1 VTLIAGPNV
10 LAVALGLLGAVFGVA
25 ADRFATRWPDHE
37 PPFEPGRPIGW
48 RTLLTAGTGAIGL
61 AGVGLRFSDP
71 LPLAAFGAYVLV
83 LIALLATDLD
93 QRLMPNLLTWP
104 TIVLAG
110 LFAAS
115 GLDPLVGGEIVPAV
129 IAAIAIPAVLFALS
143 IPFGE
148 GAFGLGDV
156 WLIVGLGL
164 IAGAYR
170 AFVGVVSGFLLSGVV
185 IALLLVTR
193 RVGRRSYLPFGPF
206 LIAGALWGILGP
218 R

>member
-1 VTLIAGPNV
+1 MQLTDGSALIAI
-10 LAVALGLLGAVFGVA
+10 ATGLIGAVFGLG
-25 ADRFATRWPDHE
+25 ADRLATRWPEHE
-37 PPFEPGRPIGW
+37 PPFEPDRPIGW
-48 RTLLTAGTGAIGL
+48 RTVLTSAMGAIGL
-61 AGVGLRFSDP
+61 AGVALRFTDP
-71 LPLAAFGAYVLV
+71 LSLVAFGAYVLA
-83 LIALLATDLD
+83 LIVLLATDLD
-93 QRLMPNLLTWP
+93 QRLMPNLVTWP
-104 TIVLAG
+104 AIVLAG

-115 GLDPLVGGEIVPAV
+115 GLDPLVGRDIVPAV
-129 IAAIAIPAVLFALS
+129 VAAIAIPAVLFALS

-156 WLIVGLGL
+156 WLIAGLGL

-185 IALLLVTR
+185 IAVLLVTR